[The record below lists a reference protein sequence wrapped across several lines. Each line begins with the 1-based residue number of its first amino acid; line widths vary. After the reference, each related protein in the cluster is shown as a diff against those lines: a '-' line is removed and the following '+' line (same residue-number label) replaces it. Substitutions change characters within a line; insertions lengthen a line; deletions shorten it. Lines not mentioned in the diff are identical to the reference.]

1 MTALLV
7 TMTVGPD
14 RPRGEVQARL
24 TLDNLDGLPR
34 VQRRFERFGVRPTW
48 LLSWPVIHRSAAL
61 FANAWAEGRGEVGVC
76 LQPWCTPPFEANED
90 RLVAHPPSALAA
102 AAVAAKLDT
111 LTTLVEQR
119 LGRRPRVHRAAGGG
133 LDGPLLQAL
142 ERRGYVADCSATPLV
157 MRGRRGAPDWRAAPR
172 VPYFP
177 DRQRPARRG
186 ASPVLEVPLTVGF
199 DRPLAASVGRAL
211 AAMPGRAGSLLA
223 RGGLWPRPLDPIAH
237 DVDALCRL
245 AAAEVERGVP
255 CLHLS
260 LTSRALH
267 PRCSVIAPTP
277 ADVETILD
285 RLDGFLRFAVDEL
298 RLEPMTLSTF
308 AGCHLDVT

>member
-48 LLSWPVIHRSAAL
+48 LLSWPVIHRSAPL
-61 FANAWAEGRGEVGVC
+61 FADAWAEGRGEVGVC

-90 RLVAHPPSALAA
+90 RLAAHPPSALPA
-102 AAVAAKLDT
+102 AAVAGKLDT
-111 LTTLVEQR
+111 LTRLVEQR
-119 LGRRPRVHRAAGGG
+119 FGRRPRVHRAAGGG

-142 ERRGYVADCSATPLV
+142 ERQGYAVDCSVTPLLPLA
-157 MRGRRGAPDWRAAPR
+157 RGGALDWRGAPR

-199 DRPLAASVGRAL
+199 ERPLPASIGRAL
-211 AAMPGRAGSLLA
+211 AALPKRAGALFA
-223 RGGLWPRPLDPIAH
+223 RGGGWPRRLDPIEH

-267 PRCSVIAPTP
+267 PRCSVIAPAP
-277 ADVETILD
+277 ADVEAVLD
-285 RLDGFLRFAVDEL
+285 RLDGFLQFAVDEL
-298 RLEPMTLSTF
+298 RLDPMTLSAF
-308 AGCHLDVT
+308 GARHLDVT